1 MTYRDWWD
9 NVFGTL
15 ILFHMKKI
23 DAERTKLQIVTKPV
37 LPTCI
42 VDKGAALIYIEKNT
56 ALLEEMGSFY

>member
-1 MTYRDWWD
+1 M
-9 NVFGTL
+9 FGTL

-42 VDKGAALIYIEKNT
+42 VDKGAALIYIKK
-56 ALLEEMGSFY
+56 LLHF